1 MFIVVEVWYW
11 SRILKAKNTAFQS
24 DDSLCVRLNNRL
36 FSLTGLFQK
45 DRKNQN
51 AKIVLMIKLEVAISL
66 SRVIDFIHDD
76 VALTGRKNWGKNYN
90 YIPIQV
96 ILKLSF
102 SWSSKSQ
109 KLPCGRQSLYIV
121 SKWCR
126 KKSYQW
132 PKLLFHN
139 HQSEIQKKF
148 KMKFLF

>member
-1 MFIVVEVWYW
+1 MIV
-11 SRILKAKNTAFQS
+11 
-24 DDSLCVRLNNRL
+24 CVYVSITGY
-36 FSLTGLFQK
+36 FLTGLFQK

-102 SWSSKSQ
+102 HDLQ
-109 KLPCGRQSLYIV
+109 
-121 SKWCR
+121 
-126 KKSYQW
+126 
-132 PKLLFHN
+132 N
-139 HQSEIQKKF
+139 HKNYLVGDKICT
-148 KMKFLF
+148 